1 MRKLYSLLAALLVTA
16 AIVGCS
22 EDGEELSSGTYDAT
36 YSITNLGDIP
46 TYAHIYVTYTGDY
59 GYTVSEEEI
68 FNFPWSYTASDVM
81 SEEITMIITFKKKS
95 PFNLELDEGVS
106 VDSMAPFDISMEYG
120 VSYTD
125 TVYGTM
131 SSKSITEEAQ
141 IDDATD
147 FEEYIDTLA
156 ENPQGITLVP

>member
-1 MRKLYSLLAALLVTA
+1 MKKLYSLLTALLIA
-16 AIVGCS
+16 ATIVGCS
-22 EDGEELSSGTYDAT
+22 EDSEELSSGTYDAT

-59 GYTVSEEEI
+59 GYTISEEEI
-68 FNFPWSYTASDVM
+68 FNFPWLYTASDVM
-81 SEEITMIITFKKKS
+81 SESITMTITFKKKS

-131 SSKSITEEAQ
+131 RSQSITEEAE
-141 IDDATD
+141 IDNATD
-147 FEEYIDTLA
+147 FEAYIDTLA
-156 ENPQGITLVP
+156 ESPLSITIVP